1 MPYLS
6 QDRILEIV
14 SAFTAAEMVKEGT
27 LNALLENIDS
37 AYTVNLP
44 EGPDPLPRLMQTL
57 GRLNRTERLVDGTMP
72 FQIWLKNAV
81 PFAAARPEALK
92 VINRALDEVSKGFK
106 PASGGASASPDPG
119 PKVFYQPVGAHECDM
134 GLLIKAAVREIM
146 RRPQGLIGFAVRT
159 SSPVYLRNL
168 LKRLRSNLPM
178 QLHERELQ
186 AVTSMDSSM
195 RHVEMLARSWAEMLK
210 TSDVLVQIQVFSA
223 EVAMKL
229 WKWLC
234 DRFPAPL
241 PKRLIVLVAFDSG
254 AACPQDTVELKP
266 EVDDE
271 DLRIWL
277 SQILERLD
285 VSKGDAAVVTDR
297 WITALRVDY
306 GLEDGYY
313 EVGLIYEHL
322 EGIEKGLQADP
333 QRSTLEALI
342 PARSQQDV
350 QAQG

>member
-1 MPYLS
+1 MP
-6 QDRILEIV
+6 QDVREAIDAGMRHGWDATTDFARTAEVDTLILCV
-14 SAFTAAEMVKEGT
+14 PTPLTAHREPDLRFITATNRNLAEMVKEGT

-223 EVAMKL
+223 EVAMNVWMRGFL
-229 WKWLC
+229 ACLIAPQQASMSPLTH
-234 DRFPAPL
+234 RANPA
-241 PKRLIVLVAFDSG
+241 ISG
-254 AACPQDTVELKP
+254 SWA
-266 EVDDE
+266 
-271 DLRIWL
+271 
-277 SQILERLD
+277 
-285 VSKGDAAVVTDR
+285 
-297 WITALRVDY
+297 
-306 GLEDGYY
+306 
-313 EVGLIYEHL
+313 
-322 EGIEKGLQADP
+322 
-333 QRSTLEALI
+333 ALI
-342 PARSQQDV
+342 SLSAPSTVTSSSRR
-350 QAQG
+350 